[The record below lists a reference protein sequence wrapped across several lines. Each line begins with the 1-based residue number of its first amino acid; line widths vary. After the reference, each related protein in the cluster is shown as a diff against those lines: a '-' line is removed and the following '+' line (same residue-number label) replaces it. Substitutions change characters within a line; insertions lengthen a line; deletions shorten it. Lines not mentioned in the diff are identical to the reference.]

1 MSSVPLAGDRGS
13 APEHEEKEKW
23 ETTVAQSPEQSF
35 IYVRHGQ
42 TDFNR
47 RGLLAGSTDVGLT
60 DQGIREA
67 EEAAALLAGES
78 FGHVFVSPL
87 RRAQDTARIIAARHG
102 LSLTTMEAFRERNWG
117 ELEGKA
123 FPRDLGHP
131 HPPGGEEMKEF
142 LKRIGSGIEEVLET
156 TQGRGVLIVA
166 HGGVCDALCRVLC
179 GSTTPPLVGNA
190 VPIRFDRRA
199 ESSGLWTMQSI
210 QGEGR

>member
-1 MSSVPLAGDRGS
+1 MSFVPLAGDRGL

-23 ETTVAQSPEQSF
+23 ETTVAQSPQQSL

-67 EEAAALLAGES
+67 EEAAALLSGES
-78 FGHVFVSPL
+78 FAHVFVSPL

-102 LSLTTMEAFRERNWG
+102 LSLTTMAAFRERNWG
-117 ELEGKA
+117 ELEGKT
-123 FPRDLGHP
+123 FPKDLGHP
-131 HPPGGEEMKEF
+131 HPPGGEEMNAF
-142 LKRIGSGIEEVLET
+142 LARIRSGIEKVLET

-179 GSTTPPLVGNA
+179 GTSAPPLVGNA
-190 VPIRFDRRA
+190 VPFRFERRA
-199 ESSGLWTMQSI
+199 ESSGLWTMQPLLS
-210 QGEGR
+210 EGR